1 MPSANMSIA
10 STDGPCERRYCWV
23 CFASEDEER
32 DAAWVQPC
40 KCRGT
45 TKWVHQ
51 ACLQRW
57 IDEKQG
63 GNSAAKVACPQ
74 CSSEYVVVLPSL
86 GGPVYLLDLVDRSV
100 YRACPF
106 VAAGLLMGSVYWTA
120 VTYGAVTVMQVLGH
134 KQGLSVMEQADPL
147 FLLVGLPSIPVV
159 LVLARMVRWEDYL
172 LRLWWRRSAPLAK
185 RLLLVVPPQDPLS
198 ATRLLCGALLLPTV
212 ASLVGRLFFGRLAP
226 SQRSLLGGL
235 AFVALKGAAK
245 IYLKRH
251 QYLRQC
257 RRRVLNYEQQ
267 QTPPP

>member
-1 MPSANMSIA
+1 MSTA
-10 STDGPCERRYCWV
+10 ATATDVSTERRYCWV
-23 CFASEDEER
+23 CFASEDEEQ
-32 DAAWVQPC
+32 DASWVQPC

-51 ACLQRW
+51 GCLQRW
-57 IDEKQG
+57 IDEKQA

-74 CSSEYVVVLPSL
+74 CSSEYVVVLPAL
-86 GGPVYLLDLVDRSV
+86 GGPVYVLDLVDRAV

-172 LRLWWRRSAPLAK
+172 LRLWWRHSAPLAK
-185 RLLLVVPPQDPLS
+185 RMLLVVPPHDPVS

-212 ASLVGRLFFGRLAP
+212 ASLVGRLFFSRLAQ
-226 SQRSLLGGL
+226 SSLQRSLLGGL
-235 AFVALKGAAK
+235 AFVTIKGAAK
-245 IYLKRH
+245 IYLKRQH
-251 QYLRQC
+251 YLRQC
-257 RRRVLNYEQQ
+257 RRMVLNLEGSE
-267 QTPPP
+267 PSL

>member
-1 MPSANMSIA
+1 MSTA
-10 STDGPCERRYCWV
+10 ATDVSCERRYCWV
-23 CFASEDEER
+23 CFASEDEEQ
-32 DAAWVQPC
+32 DASWVQPC

-51 ACLQRW
+51 GCLQRW
-57 IDEKQG
+57 IDEKQA

-86 GGPVYLLDLVDRSV
+86 GGPVYVLDLLDRTVH
-100 YRACPF
+100 RACPF

-172 LRLWWRRSAPLAK
+172 LRLWWRHSAPLAK
-185 RLLLVVPPQDPLS
+185 LLVVPPHDPVS

-212 ASLVGRLFFGRLAP
+212 ASLLGRLFFSRQSSL
-226 SQRSLLGGL
+226 QRSLLGGL

-245 IYLKRH
+245 IYLKRQ

-257 RRRVLNYEQQ
+257 RRTVLNFEG
-267 QTPPP
+267 PEPSL

>member
-1 MPSANMSIA
+1 M
-10 STDGPCERRYCWV
+10 
-23 CFASEDEER
+23 
-32 DAAWVQPC
+32 
-40 KCRGT
+40 
-45 TKWVHQ
+45 
-51 ACLQRW
+51 
-57 IDEKQG
+57 
-63 GNSAAKVACPQ
+63 
-74 CSSEYVVVLPSL
+74 
-86 GGPVYLLDLVDRSV
+86 YLLDLMDRSV

-172 LRLWWRRSAPLAK
+172 LRLWWRRSAPLSK

-257 RRRVLNYEQQ
+257 SRHVLNYEQRQ
-267 QTPPP
+267 APPP